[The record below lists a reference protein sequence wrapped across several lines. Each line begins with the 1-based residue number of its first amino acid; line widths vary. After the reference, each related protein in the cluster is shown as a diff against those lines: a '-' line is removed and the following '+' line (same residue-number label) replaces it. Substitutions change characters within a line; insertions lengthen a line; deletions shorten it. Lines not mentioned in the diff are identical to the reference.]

1 MQRSLSQRTLA
12 TAAILAMLSA
22 CGGEAP
28 ADGDTDTAAAEGEPA
43 IIAERQDNFEGIGD
57 AFKLI
62 RGELEG
68 GEPDFALIASE
79 AGTIN
84 ANAQKIGGHFPE
96 GTGMDAGY
104 DTEALATIWE
114 KPDEFTAAHQA
125 LIEASDGLI
134 TAAQSGD
141 AAAVQGAVG
150 ELGKSCKGCH
160 DVFRLDDD

>member
-1 MQRSLSQRTLA
+1 MHRSLSQRTLA
-12 TAAILAMLSA
+12 IAAAIAMLSA

-28 ADGDTDTAAAEGEPA
+28 TDSEPDAAAEGEPA
-43 IIAERQDNFEGIGD
+43 IIAERQNNFEGIGD

-68 GEPDFALIASE
+68 GGPDLTLIASE

-84 ANAQKIGGHFPE
+84 ANAQKIGDHFPE
-96 GTGMDAGY
+96 GTGIDADY
-104 DTEALATIWE
+104 DTEALAIIWE
-114 KPDEFTAAHQA
+114 KPDEFTAARQK

-134 TAAQSGD
+134 AAAQSGD
-141 AAAVQGAVG
+141 AADIEAKVG

-160 DVFRLDDD
+160 DEFRLDDD